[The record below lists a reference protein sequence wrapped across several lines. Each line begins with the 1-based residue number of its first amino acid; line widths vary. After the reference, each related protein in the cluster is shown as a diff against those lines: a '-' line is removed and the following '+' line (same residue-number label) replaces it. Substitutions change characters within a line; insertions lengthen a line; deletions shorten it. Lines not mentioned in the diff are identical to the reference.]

1 MRRRTPWLLG
11 AALVIAAGAVT
22 AVTPSDEDVI
32 GPIEMR
38 GSFGDSVESRTLIA
52 AATDA
57 TFADEVVVPGADSDW
72 NADGNW
78 LVVTVIASAARTEVD
93 AAINLATLAVGDRVF
108 QASERPGASLRSQSL
123 RAGIDTVGMLAFE
136 LPPDVTSGQAEL
148 RLTSSYL
155 TPELD
160 DRIAIQLELH
170 DFPRTSSVELD
181 DPELSAP

>member
-11 AALVIAAGAVT
+11 AALVIAAGGVT
-22 AVTPSDEDVI
+22 AITPSDEDVI

-72 NADGNW
+72 SADGNW
-78 LVVTVIASAARTEVD
+78 LVVTVTASAAHTEVD
-93 AAINLATLAVGDRVF
+93 AAINLATLAVSDRVF
-108 QASERPGASLRSQSL
+108 QASERPDVSLRSQSL
-123 RAGIDTVGMLAFE
+123 RVGTDTVGTLAFE

-155 TPELD
+155 TSELD
-160 DRIAIQLELH
+160 DRIAIGLDL
-170 DFPRTSSVELD
+170 DDLPRTPSVELD